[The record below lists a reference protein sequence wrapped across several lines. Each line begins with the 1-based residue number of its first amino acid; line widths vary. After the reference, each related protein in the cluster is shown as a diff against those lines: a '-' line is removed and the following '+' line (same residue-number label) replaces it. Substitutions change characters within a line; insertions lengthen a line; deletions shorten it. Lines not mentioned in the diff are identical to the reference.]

1 MNVDATRWLTAKVG
15 IAGVLVNLLALAI
28 LSLGAAL
35 TVSTA
40 MADDAATKGGMKS
53 ASGPIRLVA
62 FGDSLTAGYM
72 LPPKES
78 FPAQLGEAMK
88 AAGLNAVV
96 ENAGVSGDTTAA
108 GLERLEWSVPP
119 GTEGVILELGAN
131 DALRGI
137 DPMLAEK
144 ALDEIMT
151 RLKARGIEILL
162 AGMLAPKNWGEDYE
176 RNFNGIYARLAER
189 HGALLYPFFLDGIAL
204 SKELNLPDGLH
215 PTGKGVAVI
224 VERILPKV
232 RELIAKAEQRRAAG
246 TAPR

>member
-1 MNVDATRWLTAKVG
+1 MNVDATRWLRPKVG
-15 IAGVLVNLLALAI
+15 IAGVLVNLLALLI
-28 LSLGAAL
+28 LGLSCPPQVAP
-35 TVSTA
+35 A
-40 MADDAATKGGMKS
+40 MADDAASSS
-53 ASGPIRLVA
+53 AKRPIRLVA

-72 LPPKES
+72 LPPRQS
-78 FPAQLGEAMK
+78 FPAQLSEALK
-88 AAGLNAVV
+88 AAGLKVVV

-108 GLERLEWSVPP
+108 GLERLDWSVPP

-137 DPMLAEK
+137 DPKLAEK

-176 RNFNGIYARLAER
+176 RDFNGIFARLAER

-224 VERILPKV
+224 VERIMPKV
-232 RELIAKAEQRRAAG
+232 RELIAKVEQRRAEG
-246 TAPR
+246 IAPR